1 MTLRLIE
8 GFENMENVLDH
19 YLARTTNITFDTVV
33 ARSVGGTA
41 LKMANGVTEVL
52 LPIPA
57 TDVLFMGFGFYTI
70 DSTPSISWSFV
81 QFLDDATEQCDLH
94 LRTTGKL
101 AIYRST
107 ALLGETANAVIS
119 DNTWHYI
126 ELKIT
131 IANALSA
138 GGISVKVD
146 GVEVLVIDSGDSQ
159 AGTVAQCTGVK
170 LIGHTNSQPR
180 YDDLYICDDA
190 GASNNTFL
198 GQVYVKTLS
207 PTGIGN
213 TNNFVGADSDSTNN
227 HLQVDDTSTLDDD
240 TTYVESGSVNDI
252 DQYSFAA
259 MPLGTVHGVAV
270 VAVARNTSAGDAV
283 PAKPSIRSAGADYL
297 GTEFYVGFGYM
308 ARQEVFETDPATSAQ
323 WLKAGVDAANFGLKI
338 TG

>member
-1 MTLRLIE
+1 MD
-8 GFENMENVLDH
+8 NVQDH
-19 YLARTTNITFDTVV
+19 YLTRIIGISFDTAV
-33 ARSVGGTA
+33 ARAVGGTS
-41 LKMANGVTEVL
+41 LKMAHGSGEVMFL
-52 LPIPA
+52 IPA

-70 DSTPSISWSFV
+70 DSTPPISWSFV

-101 AIYRST
+101 AIYRAT
-107 ALLGETANAVIS
+107 TLLGETADAVIS

-131 IANALSA
+131 IANTLGA

-146 GVEVLVIDSGDSQ
+146 GVEVLVINTGDSQ
-159 AGTVAQCTGVK
+159 VGAAQCTEVK
-170 LIGHTNSQPR
+170 VIGHANSQPR
-180 YDDLYICDDA
+180 YDDIYICDDA

-207 PTGIGN
+207 PTGEGN
-213 TNNFVGADSDSTNN
+213 TNDFVGADADSNDN

-240 TTYVESGSVNDI
+240 TTYVESGTLNAI
-252 DQYSFAA
+252 DQYNFAD

-270 VAVARNTSAGDAV
+270 VAVARNASAGDTV
-283 PAKPSIRSAGADYL
+283 TAKPSIRSAGTDYL
-297 GTEFYVGFGYM
+297 GTEFYVGNTYEGY
-308 ARQEVFETDPATSAQ
+308 QEIFETDPATSAQ
-323 WLKAGVDAANFGLKI
+323 WAKAGVDAANFGLKI